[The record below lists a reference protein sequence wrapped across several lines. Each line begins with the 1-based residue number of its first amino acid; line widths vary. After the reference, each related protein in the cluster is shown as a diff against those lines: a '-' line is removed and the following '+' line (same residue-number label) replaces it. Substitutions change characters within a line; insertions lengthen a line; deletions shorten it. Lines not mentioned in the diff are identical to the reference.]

1 MIHAEEALLIISR
14 ERGGGQKR
22 RTTPVLLNIRNSF
35 CDTKLHEGV
44 KWQESLGFAVM
55 ESRVSLL
62 QIL

>member
-14 ERGGGQKR
+14 EGGGQKR
-22 RTTPVLLNIRNSF
+22 RTTGILLNIRNSF